1 MNLLNLL
8 LRKLYKNWE
17 IQDNLSIQTQTY
29 LLIMSN
35 TSLQKMGGVIALLAS
50 SLALSNPASALPGF
64 SGDYAPGNWTF
75 LNSNA
80 NGNVNTAAAPTS
92 ITLTGGDNGSSE
104 SGTTDYTIVAVA
116 GGNLSFD
123 WNYTTEDGAG
133 TDPFEFLLN
142 GIDTTLTDPGGDQT
156 QSGSFISILL
166 TGDTFGFRILTT
178 DNILGPG
185 IVTISNFDIS
195 NATPIPFEF
204 NPVAGVAI
212 LGGLWAGKRFLKS
225 RKTK

>member
-1 MNLLNLL
+1 MGREYLNLNLL
-8 LRKLYKNWE
+8 IYVKHKSAKN
-17 IQDNLSIQTQTY
+17 
-29 LLIMSN
+29 
-35 TSLQKMGGVIALLAS
+35 GGVIALLAS

-64 SGDYAPGNWTF
+64 SGDYAPVNWTF
-75 LNSNA
+75 LDTNA
-80 NGNVNTAAAPTS
+80 NGSVDETNAPTS
-92 ITLTGGDNGSSE
+92 ITLTGGDNGSFE
-104 SGTTDYTIVAVA
+104 SGTTDYTIAAVA
-116 GGNLSFD
+116 DGTLSFD
-123 WNYTTEDGAG
+123 WNYTTEAGPG

-142 GIDTTLTDPGGDQT
+142 GIDTTLTDPGGVQT
-156 QSGSFISILL
+156 QSGSFMSILL
-166 TGDTFGFRILTT
+166 TGDTFGFRIRTT
-178 DNILGPG
+178 DNLAGPG